1 MLVQLKIS
9 GKTAH
14 FFYFFNNIS
23 FHICINMRRKFF
35 IHNVTYQPYQI
46 YIDSR
51 LFTQV
56 HIKTL
61 CLLQKWKATHD
72 DYLSYNV
79 VLLS

>member
-1 MLVQLKIS
+1 
-9 GKTAH
+9 
-14 FFYFFNNIS
+14 
-23 FHICINMRRKFF
+23 MRYKFF